1 MIKLRLTLADGLSSR
16 DIFVFLS
23 KHHPFIVYAREDLTV
38 INDGIHNNG
47 GWRVREPIDTVL
59 DMIEEQMNA

>member
-23 KHHPFIVYAREDLTV
+23 KYHPCVVYARGDVTV
-38 INDGIHNNG
+38 IKDGLHNNG
-47 GWRVREPIDTVL
+47 GWEVREPIDTVL